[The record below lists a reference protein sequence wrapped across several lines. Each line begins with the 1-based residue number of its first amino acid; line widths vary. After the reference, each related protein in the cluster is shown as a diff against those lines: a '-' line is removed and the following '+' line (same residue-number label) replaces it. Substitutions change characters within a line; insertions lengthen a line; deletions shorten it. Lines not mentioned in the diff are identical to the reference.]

1 MAGTGFR
8 GHAVSMKTPPLAGSV
23 IRIGVC
29 LLLCAACFQ
38 AGRSYQELSAAASSF
53 AEAKGAPET
62 GMIDASFV
70 GPTLPAPGETSSPT
84 APGDVPGAGG
94 DIITPLNVRDPSAL
108 IMGPSQHS
116 CPPQEVAEPE
126 GKPAEPAY
134 KVPKPKKMK
143 EGRLLELLKKE
154 DKKSVYPKRY

>member
-1 MAGTGFR
+1 
-8 GHAVSMKTPPLAGSV
+8 MKTPPVAGSV
-23 IRIGVC
+23 VRIGVA

-38 AGRSYQELSAAASSF
+38 AGRSYQELSAADSP
-53 AEAKGAPET
+53 EAKAAPGTE
-62 GMIDASFV
+62 MVDASFV
-70 GPTLPAPGETSSPT
+70 GPMLPPPGETSPAT
-84 APGDVPGAGG
+84 APGDVPGEGG

-108 IMGPSQHS
+108 IMGPPQHS

-126 GKPAEPAY
+126 GKPVEPGY

>member
-1 MAGTGFR
+1 MAKPGAR
-8 GHAVSMKTPPLAGSV
+8 GHALGMKTPPAAGSV
-23 IRIGVC
+23 VRIGVA

-38 AGRSYQELSAAASSF
+38 AGRWYQELSGGPTPLAKADPGTEMVDASF
-53 AEAKGAPET
+53 RGAPE
-62 GMIDASFV
+62 
-70 GPTLPAPGETSSPT
+70 PAPKPVETAQST
-84 APGDVPGAGG
+84 APGAVPGEGG

-126 GKPAEPAY
+126 GKPMGPAY
-134 KVPKPKKMK
+134 KAPKPKKMK